1 MGDQEVGILP
11 QAVQKVGFQLEG
23 MYVIRLSFLIV
34 SYRCEEG
41 SILQHIVHIL
51 AVHLQGR

>member
-11 QAVQKVGFQLEG
+11 QAVQKVGLQFEG
-23 MYVIRLSFLIV
+23 MYVIRLRFFIV

-41 SILQHIVHIL
+41 GILQHIVHIL
-51 AVHLQGR
+51 AINLQRR